1 LGVIF
6 LRIIAPIFTILLL
19 AGCSSGHQPLS
30 QKELDQQFVAAV
42 DKGDTSAVAHLLDA
56 GASIQARN
64 AYGQTALGLAAA
76 KRENAVLDLLL
87 KRGADPAVLDGSGR
101 LTLEEAARDANPLI
115 FEALLAHNSSP
126 KEKKEALFAVASM
139 SVAEVVFP
147 DVSQSPNPVPREHSN
162 WYRAA
167 ELLLNNGVPVDAR
180 DEENSTPL
188 ITSAAYGQRE
198 LFELFLQRGADI
210 NATDKY
216 GNTALIAAACECA
229 QATMPSTYEIV
240 QTLIERGA
248 DINARNGQGRTAL
261 MNAVIGFGGI
271 DNAKF
276 LIAKGANLNARDQ
289 KGKTALKLA
298 VESDHP
304 DAAQL
309 LRQALLQANSK
320 NSR

>member
-1 LGVIF
+1 MNF
-6 LRIIAPIFTILLL
+6 FRITVPILTILILLL
-19 AGCSSGHQPLS
+19 AGCSPAHRPLS
-30 QKELDQQFVAAV
+30 KKELEQQLIAAI
-42 DKGDTSAVAHLLDA
+42 DKGDASAMTQLLDA
-56 GASIQARN
+56 GASVQAKN
-64 AYGQTALGLAAA
+64 EHGQTALGLAAA
-76 KRENAVLDLLL
+76 KREDAIVDLLL
-87 KRGADPAVLDGSGR
+87 KRGADPAVLDGNGR
-101 LTLEEAARDANPLI
+101 LTLEEAARDADSLI
-115 FEALLAHNSSP
+115 FEALLARNPSS

-139 SVAEVVFP
+139 SVAEVVIP
-147 DVSQSPNPVPREHSN
+147 GVSQLPKPAYREHSN

-167 ELLLNNGVPVDAR
+167 ELLLNNGVPVDVR

-188 ITSAAYGQRE
+188 ITAAAYGQRE
-198 LFELFLQRGADI
+198 LFELFLERGADI

-229 QATMPSTYEIV
+229 QATMPSTCEIV

-248 DINARNGQGRTAL
+248 DINARNRQGRTAL

-276 LIAKGANLNARDQ
+276 LIAKGANLNVKDQ

-298 VESDHP
+298 TESDHP
-304 DAAQL
+304 EAVEL
-309 LRQALLQANSK
+309 LREALSQANSK